1 MKSRPKLSNIKFRRA
16 HVVHTCRKI
25 NGQQHEKGR
34 CVEQKKVLL
43 SRVKLG
49 KDHVA
54 LKLHTKILHAIQAF

>member
-1 MKSRPKLSNIKFRRA
+1 MY
-16 HVVHTCRKI
+16 TCRKI

-34 CVEQKKVLL
+34 CGEQKKVLP

-54 LKLHTKILHAIQAF
+54 LKLHTKILHAIQAFQF